1 MINLFKFDILT
12 MILSIPGI
20 MIAFTFHEYA
30 HALVADKLGDKMPRS
45 QGRLT
50 LNPFAHID
58 PIGFLLILVIG
69 FGWTKPVETNPR
81 AYKHFYKDDLKVSL
95 AGLFANII
103 VALAFSIVLG
113 LFIKIANAGFINNDK
128 LIAILYRIIFN
139 TIQMNIII
147 FLLNLLPL
155 PGLDGFHLFRD
166 LFPAK
171 FFKVQDKIYKYQ
183 MVILIIFIVFAADI
197 IIGIPTKF
205 LLGLFLK
212 TAAIVVG

>member
-1 MINLFKFDILT
+1 MV
-12 MILSIPGI
+12 LSIPGI

-81 AYKHFYKDDLKVSL
+81 AYKRFYKDDLKVSL

-113 LFIKIANAGFINNDK
+113 LFIKVANTGVVGNDR
-128 LIAILYRIIFN
+128 LVAVLYSIIFI
-139 TIQMNIII
+139 TIKMNIII

-155 PGLDGFHLFRD
+155 PGLDGFHVFRD

-183 MVILIIFIVFAADI
+183 MIILIVFIVFAADY

-205 LLGLFLK
+205 LLNLFLK
-212 TAAIVVG
+212 IATIVVG